1 MRAVGVDLGER
12 RIGVAVSDSG
22 GVLASPYTVVQ
33 RSGDVVRDRQ
43 ALADIVADVGADV
56 VVVGL
61 PLSLSG
67 AAGKAAQAA
76 SEEAI
81 ALAAVV
87 GVPVATF
94 DERLTTVEA
103 ARRRRE
109 RAGGAAGGGRA
120 VGGRAAGGRAAG
132 GRAAGGRAVSGRAG
146 GSGGRSRGAGG
157 SGGSGGKETSRG
169 AAGREGIDAEAAAVM
184 LGAWL
189 EAQPR

>member
-22 GVLASPYTVVQ
+22 GVLASPYVVLL
-33 RSGDVVRDRQ
+33 RCGDAARDRQ
-43 ALADIVADVGADV
+43 AIAEIVADLRGEI

-67 AAGKAAQAA
+67 ATGTAARAA
-76 SEEAI
+76 AAEAA
-81 ALAAVV
+81 ALAEVV
-87 GVPVATF
+87 GVPVETF

-109 RAGGAAGGGRA
+109 RTAQATSPKRTRGRQLSSPR
-120 VGGRAAGGRAAG
+120 RAPSRA
-132 GRAAGGRAVSGRAG
+132 
-146 GSGGRSRGAGG
+146 
-157 SGGSGGKETSRG
+157 
-169 AAGREGIDAEAAAVM
+169 GIDAEAAAVM

-189 EAQPR
+189 EGKRQ

>member
-12 RIGVAVSDSG
+12 RIGVAVSDAG
-22 GVLASPYTVVQ
+22 GVLASPYTVVE
-33 RSGDVVRDRQ
+33 RSGDVARDRQ
-43 ALADIVADVGADV
+43 ALVDIVADVGADV

-76 SEEAI
+76 SEEAV
-81 ALAAVV
+81 ALAAVLD
-87 GVPVATF
+87 VPVATF

-109 RAGGAAGGGRA
+109 RAGGAAGGRSG
-120 VGGRAAGGRAAG
+120 
-132 GRAAGGRAVSGRAG
+132 GRAG
-146 GSGGRSRGAGG
+146 GRRGAPGGVAGGR
-157 SGGSGGKETSRG
+157 KLSRG
-169 AAGREGIDAEAAAVM
+169 AAGRAGIDAEAAAVM

>member
-1 MRAVGVDLGER
+1 VTRAVGVDLGER

-22 GVLASPYTVVQ
+22 GVLASPYAVVE
-33 RSGDVVRDRQ
+33 RTGDPIRDRQ
-43 ALADIVADVGADV
+43 ALADIVAEVGAEV

-67 AAGKAAQAA
+67 EAGKAARGAT
-76 SEEAI
+76 EEAV

-103 ARRRRE
+103 TRLRRE
-109 RAGGAAGGGRA
+109 RAAGSAGRP
-120 VGGRAAGGRAAG
+120 GTGKSGRAARRTGAGAEGRPRSGGGARASAG
-132 GRAAGGRAVSGRAG
+132 E
-146 GSGGRSRGAGG
+146 GGRSRGA
-157 SGGSGGKETSRG
+157 
-169 AAGREGIDAEAAAVM
+169 AGRAGIDAEAAAVM

-189 EAQPR
+189 EAQR